1 MLPTTNMGDAFLNFF
16 NKQKGQEH
24 SPNTPGT
31 PERPEYNTEADLQ
44 SITEA
49 FLQNQD
55 AGAAVSADRAWAEAQ
70 AQKQMDFQERMSST
84 SYQRVV
90 EDLKKAGLNPA
101 LAYGQGGAQSASG
114 AMASSQSS
122 QQIADKSREDNMF
135 RLLNQ
140 IIFSVGSLASSV
152 IGKINPNAAIWAGR
166 NMVGF

>member
-1 MLPTTNMGDAFLNFF
+1 MAYEQYAGITAHYNNMYNSGASNP
-16 NKQKGQEH
+16 
-24 SPNTPGT
+24 SSTPVDT
-31 PERPEYNTEADLQ
+31 QPQIEQ
-44 SITEA
+44 I
-49 FLQNQD
+49 LQNSAASD
-55 AGAAVSADRAWAEAQ
+55 AVSADRAWAEGQ

-122 QQIADKSREDNMF
+122 QQIADKTREDNMF

-140 IIFSVGSLASSV
+140 VIFSVGSLASSV
-152 IGKINPNAAIWAGR
+152 IGKISPNAALWAGR